1 MVADILSPSTGGGGL
16 SFSSSST
23 NSSYKLLVEEE
34 KGKYCRLQYTSP
46 KVKDS
51 HTLHTPPH
59 SGECVDVCGLSSH
72 LSLTR
77 EVNP

>member
-46 KVKDS
+46 KVKD
-51 HTLHTPPH
+51 
-59 SGECVDVCGLSSH
+59 
-72 LSLTR
+72 
-77 EVNP
+77 